1 MIATGLLVRAL
12 EQDLG
17 RLHNAAV
24 AFDTAV
30 ESDMGLKTM
39 DTLYRN
45 TILSLSHLFIT
56 AGVAVGAA
64 VPSDEVDE
72 IYAILLDKAK
82 SELSRLQSRGTV

>member
-1 MIATGLLVRAL
+1 MIATGLVRAL

-17 RLHNAAV
+17 RLRNAAV
-24 AFDTAV
+24 AFDIAV
-30 ESDMGLKTM
+30 ESDMGLKTRDM
-39 DTLYRN
+39 LGRN

-72 IYAILLDKAK
+72 IYAVLMDKVKNELL
-82 SELSRLQSRGTV
+82 RLRSRGTA